1 MRYKYTVPIMR
12 SRCRNSGDLT
22 TSKNMKILLDKR
34 PRLHANTSHNIF
46 QLYTIAYFNQTG
58 EYTACKGN
66 KFGDNN
72 TLWN

>member
-1 MRYKYTVPIMR
+1 MQKFRR
-12 SRCRNSGDLT
+12 SNYI
-22 TSKNMKILLDKR
+22 KIYLDKR

-58 EYTACKGN
+58 EYTACKGI
-66 KFGDNN
+66 KFGVNN

>member
-1 MRYKYTVPIMR
+1 MQKFRR
-12 SRCRNSGDLT
+12 SNYI
-22 TSKNMKILLDKR
+22 KIYLDKR

-58 EYTACKGN
+58 EYTACKGI